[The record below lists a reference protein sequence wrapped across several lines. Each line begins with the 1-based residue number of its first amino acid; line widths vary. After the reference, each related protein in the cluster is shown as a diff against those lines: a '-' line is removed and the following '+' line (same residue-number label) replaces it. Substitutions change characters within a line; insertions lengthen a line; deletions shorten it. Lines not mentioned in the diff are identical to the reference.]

1 MASHLMEGFTTLTTK
16 QVQEALTE
24 GVVVIDIRRADEWER
39 FGIIDGS
46 HKITFFDAQGRYDI
60 DAWMADFTQLVKDK
74 DQRFILVCAHANRTK
89 SIGEL
94 LGIQFGYKYVQEL
107 DGGINYGWLDKGLST
122 VK

>member
-16 QVQEALTE
+16 QVQEALKE

>member
-16 QVQEALTE
+16 QVQDALTE